1 MTESRDRSTPSRR
14 EFLRLAAAAGLAGTL
29 PAATAALA
37 QVSPAPKPPQAAQPP
52 APAVAPVP
60 PPSAPTAPEAPS
72 EAARALTAI
81 LQQRL
86 GKDRL
91 TPEQW
96 ESVTRD
102 FDGDFAAGKRLAATK
117 FANGDEP
124 DYSFTVAKG

>member
-52 APAVAPVP
+52 APAVAPTPVP
-60 PPSAPTAPEAPS
+60 APAAPEAPS

-91 TPEQW
+91 TSEQW

-117 FANGDEP
+117 LANGDEP
-124 DYSFTVAKG
+124 DFSFTVAKG